1 MTGKKRIF
9 LGLLSVLIILLTAG
23 VLFLLYIVK
32 SKSSVMYNLLMNS
45 LILLFSIVAIFLI
58 FGIIGFIYLVYSK
71 SNNRTLNKILLT
83 LIDVSYPVLQILG
96 GILGIERDKIQQSFT
111 NINNFLVNSRH
122 DKYMPEDLLI
132 LTPHC
137 IQFNECKFKV
147 TNDIDNCRRCGRCQ
161 VSDLIKLKEKYGVK
175 VAIATGGT
183 LARKVVKDIKPK
195 AIIAIACERDLTS
208 GILDVKKIP
217 VYGIINMRPN
227 GPCFN
232 TKVNIDEVEKAII
245 NFTNGG

>member
-1 MTGKKRIF
+1 MKSRSSVLYNFLIGFVILFFFAITIVLIFTAFGFLYVIYTGK
-9 LGLLSVLIILLTAG
+9 
-23 VLFLLYIVK
+23 
-32 SKSSVMYNLLMNS
+32 
-45 LILLFSIVAIFLI
+45 
-58 FGIIGFIYLVYSK
+58 
-71 SNNRTLNKILLT
+71 NNEMLNKTLLL
-83 LIDVSYPVLQILG
+83 LIDELYPLLEILG
-96 GILGIERDKIQQSFT
+96 GIFGVEKERIQQSFT
-111 NINNFLVNSRH
+111 NINNFLVSSRKC
-122 DKYMPEDLLI
+122 KYLPEELLI

-147 TNDIDNCRRCGRCQ
+147 TNDIDNCRKCGKCQ

-183 LARKVVKDIKPK
+183 LARKAVMDIKPK

-217 VYGIINMRPN
+217 VYGIINMRPY

-232 TKVNIDEVEKAII
+232 TKVDLDEVEKAII

>member
-96 GILGIERDKIQQSFT
+96 GILGIEKDKIQQSFT

-122 DKYMPEDLLI
+122 EKYMPEDLLI

-183 LARKVVKDIKPK
+183 LARKAVTDIKPK

-227 GPCFN
+227 GPCLN

>member
-1 MTGKKRIF
+1 LTGKKRIF
-9 LGLLSVLIILLTAG
+9 LGVLSVLIILLIAG
-23 VLFLLYIVK
+23 VLLLLFILK
-32 SKSSVMYNLLMNS
+32 SKSSVMYNLLMGS
-45 LILLFSIVAIFLI
+45 LILFFSIVTIFLI
-58 FGIIGFIYLVYSK
+58 FCIIGFIYLVYSK

-83 LIDVSYPVLQILG
+83 LIDASYPVLQILG
-96 GILGIERDKIQQSFT
+96 GILGIDREKFQQSFT

-122 DKYMPEDLLI
+122 EKYLPEELLI

-137 IQFNECKFKV
+137 LQFNECKFKV
-147 TNDIDNCRRCGRCQ
+147 TNDIDNCRRCGKCQ

-175 VAIATGGT
+175 VAVATGGT

-217 VYGIINMRPN
+217 VYGIINTRPN

-232 TKVNIDEVEKAII
+232 TKVNINEIEKAII

>member
-1 MTGKKRIF
+1 MNGKKRVF
-9 LGLLSVLIILLTAG
+9 FGLLSILILLMTLSIFF
-23 VLFLLYIVK
+23 LFYIVR
-32 SKSSVMYNLLMNS
+32 SKSSALYNFLIGSAILFFS
-45 LILLFSIVAIFLI
+45 AITIVLILTVFAFLYV
-58 FGIIGFIYLVYSK
+58 IYRGR
-71 SNNRTLNKILLT
+71 NNEILNKTLLL
-83 LIDVSYPVLQILG
+83 LIDGLYPLLEILG
-96 GILGIERDKIQQSFT
+96 GIFGVKKDKIQQSFT
-111 NINNFLVNSRH
+111 NINNFLVSSRKG
-122 DKYMPEDLLI
+122 KYLPEELLI

-147 TNDIDNCRRCGRCQ
+147 TNDIDNCQRCGKCQ

-175 VAIATGGT
+175 IAIATGGT
-183 LARKVVKDIKPK
+183 LARKAVMDTKPK

-217 VYGIINMRPN
+217 VYGIINIRPY

-232 TKVNIDEVEKAII
+232 TKVDLDEVEKAII